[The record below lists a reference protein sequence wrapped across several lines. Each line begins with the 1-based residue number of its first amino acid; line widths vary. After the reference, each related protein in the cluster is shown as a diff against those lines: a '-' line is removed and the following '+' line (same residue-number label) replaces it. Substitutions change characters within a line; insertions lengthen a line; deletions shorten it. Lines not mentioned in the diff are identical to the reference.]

1 MMEIVRFSVRKLQ
14 CKLSKVVINSLEM
27 KIVRFSV
34 CKFQS

>member
-14 CKLSKVVINSLEM
+14 CKLSKVVINSEM

-34 CKFQS
+34 SKFQC